1 LTVVNAQ
8 NFASTDIICRNQRF
22 LLCERAD
29 SGQSP
34 GQSTMKDSHLNDDQD
49 WFLTT
54 RRPPV
59 WTAVRDFSN
68 GADKEDQGTVAAKR
82 QSHER
87 YGRHGNARPRL
98 IPCQRQGKLTA
109 IKVRL
114 SQNR

>member
-1 LTVVNAQ
+1 
-8 NFASTDIICRNQRF
+8 
-22 LLCERAD
+22 
-29 SGQSP
+29 
-34 GQSTMKDSHLNDDQD
+34 M
-49 WFLTT
+49 T
-54 RRPPV
+54 RRLPV
-59 WTAVRDFSN
+59 WAAVRDLSK
-68 GADKEDQGTVAAKR
+68 GADKEDHDIVAAKR